1 MPGINVVK
9 LYEDNGCYHVYN
21 RGVEKRD
28 IYVDHQDY
36 VVFLSYLRE
45 YLCPDGVPTLKIF
58 PSRKLKNY
66 SATITLL
73 SYCLMP
79 NHFHLQ
85 IRQSNRMAMASFMRS
100 LLTRY
105 SMYFN
110 RKYHRVGC
118 LFQGNYKAVMITSD
132 DQMVYLS
139 RYIHRNPAS
148 NDLDVLTSGLD
159 LEVLRR
165 YRYSSLRN
173 YLGEIKQSWV
183 KCDEILEIFSKT
195 EEGFSYESFV
205 SNGLTSGSNPEV
217 GGVDRG

>member
-1 MPGINVVK
+1 
-9 LYEDNGCYHVYN
+9 
-21 RGVEKRD
+21 
-28 IYVDHQDY
+28 
-36 VVFLSYLRE
+36 
-45 YLCPDGVPTLKIF
+45 
-58 PSRKLKNY
+58 
-66 SATITLL
+66 
-73 SYCLMP
+73 
-79 NHFHLQ
+79 
-85 IRQSNRMAMASFMRS
+85 
-100 LLTRY
+100 
-105 SMYFN
+105 
-110 RKYHRVGC
+110 
-118 LFQGNYKAVMITSD
+118 MITSD